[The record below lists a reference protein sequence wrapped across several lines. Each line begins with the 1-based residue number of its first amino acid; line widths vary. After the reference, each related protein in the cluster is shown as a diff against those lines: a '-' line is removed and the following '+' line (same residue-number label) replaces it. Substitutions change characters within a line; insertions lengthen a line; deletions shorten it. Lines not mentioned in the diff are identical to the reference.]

1 MNYKI
6 DNLKNKVVVVAGG
19 AKNLGG
25 LISRNFGQEGANVV
39 VHYNSSSTKAEALE
53 TVNFINSN
61 GGKAFAI
68 QLDLTVISNMKV
80 LFDEAVSKF
89 GKVDIA
95 VNTVGKIVKKDINSI
110 TEKEYDSLFDVN
122 SKVGFF
128 FIQEAAKHMNKG
140 GKIINI
146 LTSLLAGFTGYYS
159 LYAGAKAPVEHF
171 TRAAAKEFAPMGISV
186 NSIAPGPMDTPF
198 FYEQETPETVEYL
211 KAASFNNELTK
222 IEDIA
227 PIVKFLSTEGWFI
240 NGQTILANGGFTTR

>member
-6 DNLKNKVVVVAGG
+6 ENLKNKVVVVTGG

-25 LISRNFGQEGANVV
+25 LVSKNFGKKGAKVV
-39 VHYNSSSTKAEALE
+39 VHYNSIETKKNAEE
-53 TVNFINSN
+53 TVDFINDN
-61 GGKAFAI
+61 GGEAIAI
-68 QLDLTVISNMKV
+68 QLDLTKVSNMRA
-80 LFDEAVSKF
+80 LFDETEKQF

-95 VNTVGKIVKKDINSI
+95 VNTVGKIIKKNIDSI
-110 TEKEYDSLFDVN
+110 TEDEYDDLFDVN
-122 SKVGFF
+122 TKVGFF
-128 FIQEAAKHMNKG
+128 FIQEAARHMNDG

-159 LYAGAKAPVEHF
+159 LYAGAKAPIEHF
-171 TRAAAKEFAPMGISV
+171 TRAAAKEYALKGISV

-198 FYEQETPETVEYL
+198 FYEQETKESVEYL
-211 KAASFNNELTK
+211 KAQSFNGELTK

-227 PIVKFLSTEGWFI
+227 PIVEFLATDGWYI